1 MSVFL
6 VYTFREPELLARTIR
21 RLAPHQV
28 VVHVDSKVDQ
38 APFLAAVAA
47 EDRGRV
53 EFLDDRVRVNWGGY
67 SQVVAIRSLVRAG
80 IARARPDE
88 HLVLLS
94 GQDYPIRPVDEL
106 EAMFAASGG
115 RQFLRYFEIA
125 GSDGKYTSQVD
136 RRYHRDLALL
146 STRTTD
152 PRLRRVRNAAIRVLE
167 TASRA
172 AGPLR
177 PPAGLR
183 VAHGVTHFAMTA
195 DFAAHLEESVTP
207 DIERYF
213 RRVFVAE
220 EKFYPSLAG
229 ASSRGGETGGP
240 LPGGFE
246 PYAGP
251 GNWRYANLHH
261 IDTTLTKVYTAD
273 DWSEVAASRAFFLRK
288 LESGRSGAL
297 LDRIDAELLGVT
309 GSPEG

>member
-6 VYTFREPELLARTIR
+6 IYTFREPELLARTIR

-28 VVHVDSKVDQ
+28 VVHVDRKVDQ
-38 APFLAAVAA
+38 APFVSAVAT
-47 EDRGRV
+47 EDLGRV

-67 SQVVAIRSLVRAG
+67 SQVVAIRRLVQAG

-94 GQDYPIRPVDEL
+94 GQDYPITPVDEL
-106 EAMFAASGG
+106 ESMFAASGG
-115 RQFLRYFEIA
+115 KQFLRYFEIA
-125 GSDGKYTSQVD
+125 GSEAKYTSQVD
-136 RRYHRDLALL
+136 RRYHRDLALF

-152 PRLRRVRNAAIRVLE
+152 ARARKARNAVIRLLE

-177 PPAGLR
+177 PPAGFR

-195 DFAAHLEESVTP
+195 DFAAHLEASVTP
-207 DIERYF
+207 EIERYF

-220 EKFYPSLAG
+220 EKFYQSLAG
-229 ASSRGGETGGP
+229 SSPRGGETGGS

-261 IDTTLTKVYTAD
+261 IDITLTKVYTED
-273 DWSEVAASRAFFLRK
+273 DWPEVAASPAFFLRK
-288 LESGRSGAL
+288 LESRRSAAL
-297 LDRIDAELLGVT
+297 LDRIDRELLGVA
-309 GSPEG
+309 PEAER